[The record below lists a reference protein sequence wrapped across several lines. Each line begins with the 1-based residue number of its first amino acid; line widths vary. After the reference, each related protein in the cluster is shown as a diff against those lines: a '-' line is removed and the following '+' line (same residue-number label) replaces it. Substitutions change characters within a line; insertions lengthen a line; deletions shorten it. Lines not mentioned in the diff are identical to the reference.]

1 MRLFIASSFPDAVA
15 GDLNARVE
23 KLKPRLP
30 HASWVKPE
38 SQHVTFAF
46 LGEQEPSLIDRIAPQ
61 LHTAMSSLRA
71 FDACVSGS
79 GFFPNARR
87 ARVGWVG
94 LKPEP
99 MFRAIADAV
108 REIVTAA
115 GVTLDRAE
123 FRAHLTLL
131 RMRDPWPP
139 ASTHLFE
146 SALHDY
152 TSPHFNLDRITLFS
166 SKLDPHGAVHTAIE
180 QFELAGR
187 QPPAGS

>member
-1 MRLFIASSFPDAVA
+1 MRLFIASSFPESVA
-15 GDLNARVE
+15 HDLNDRVA

-30 HASWVKPE
+30 AASWVKPE
-38 SQHVTFAF
+38 TQHVTFAF
-46 LGEQEPSLIDRIAPQ
+46 LGEQRPELVEVIAPQ
-61 LHTAMSSLRA
+61 LATAMSSIRA
-71 FDACVSGS
+71 FDAAVAGA

-94 LKPEP
+94 LKPEE
-99 MFRAIADAV
+99 MFRAIAEAV
-108 REIVTAA
+108 RQIVVGA

-146 SALHDY
+146 TALHDY
-152 TSPHFNLDRITLFS
+152 TSPPFKLDRITLYS
-166 SKLDPHGAVHTAIE
+166 SKLDPHGAVHTPVRE
-180 QFELAGR
+180 FKLA
-187 QPPAGS
+187 